1 MKQRKQEPDV
11 LHVGLISCDGRR
23 VELDN
28 DGVLTTRVD
37 CEGVEN
43 VNILQTRA
51 AFRGFV
57 GSLTELLNYT
67 LEEAEGSWEE
77 DYGQRSGEEGGEE

>member
-57 GSLTELLNYT
+57 GSLTDLLNYT
-67 LEEAEGSWEE
+67 IEEAHGEYVDEFGFNHV
-77 DYGQRSGEEGGEE
+77 EEGGLE